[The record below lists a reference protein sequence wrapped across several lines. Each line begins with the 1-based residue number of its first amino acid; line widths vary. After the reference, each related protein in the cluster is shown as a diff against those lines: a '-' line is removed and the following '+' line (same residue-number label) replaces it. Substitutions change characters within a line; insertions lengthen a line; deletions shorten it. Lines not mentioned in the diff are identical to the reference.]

1 MSTEAAIAR
10 FDLGQEFSPGV
21 LQEAKRSKAHTADK
35 CSQQEDFIVR
45 PQEAAL

>member
-1 MSTEAAIAR
+1 MHFFRR
-10 FDLGQEFSPGV
+10 FATM